1 MHKMQGKDPK
11 NIEKNQLINASNIGS
26 LRLRLVAKLYRQCLK
41 QIYTDNGRIYI
52 QDT

>member
-11 NIEKNQLINASNIGS
+11 NSEKNQLINASNIGS
-26 LRLRLVAKLYRQCLK
+26 LRYWIRSKSLK
-41 QIYTDNGRIYI
+41 QIYTDNGSIYI